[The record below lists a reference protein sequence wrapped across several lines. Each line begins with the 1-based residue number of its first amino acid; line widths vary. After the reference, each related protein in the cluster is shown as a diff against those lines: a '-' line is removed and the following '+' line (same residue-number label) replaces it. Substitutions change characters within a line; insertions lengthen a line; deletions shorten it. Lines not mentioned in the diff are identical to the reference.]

1 MRTLRSLPA
10 ASATLALGLALAAFS
25 PAAAQSTAPPGTVLH
40 LSPYAGYM
48 VFGNYLNGP
57 LGTSVSNAPGVL
69 YGTQVGLSLSNNL
82 SLIGNIG
89 YSNAD
94 IQVGVPIFGDRS
106 LGQSSILMYDAGLEY
121 SLGGSKA
128 GGLPF
133 SPFIQAGAG
142 AMRYN
147 INASILTTQ
156 ATNFA
161 GNVGV
166 GADFSLGRGV
176 ALRLLAKDYIGKF
189 NFQDATGF
197 GINGSTANNI
207 ALTAGLRLDF

>member
-1 MRTLRSLPA
+1 MRILRSLPV
-10 ASATLALGLALAAFS
+10 ASATLALGLGLLVSAPSAGQTAA
-25 PAAAQSTAPPGTVLH
+25 PGTAFH

-69 YGTQVGLSLSNNL
+69 YGTQVGLSLSENL

-89 YSNAD
+89 YTQAD
-94 IQVGVPIFGDRS
+94 IKVGVPIFGGVS
-106 LGQSSILMYDAGLEY
+106 VGHSQILMYDAGLEY
-121 SLGGSKA
+121 DLGSSKA
-128 GGLPF
+128 GALPF
-133 SPFIQAGAG
+133 SPFIQAGVG

-147 INASILTTQ
+147 IDAASVLTTQ
-156 ATNFA
+156 ATNLA
-161 GNVGV
+161 GNVGL

-197 GINGSTANNI
+197 GVDGSTANNI

>member
-1 MRTLRSLPA
+1 MRTFRSVLAGA
-10 ASATLALGLALAAFS
+10 AVLSLSLGGALAAQS
-25 PAAAQSTAPPGTVLH
+25 ATPAPGTVFH

-69 YGTQVGLSLSNNL
+69 YGTQAALSLSNNL

-89 YSNAD
+89 YTSAD
-94 IQVGVPIFGDRS
+94 IKVGIPI
-106 LGQSSILMYDAGLEY
+106 LGGVTVGNSSILMYDAGLEY
-121 SLGGSKA
+121 DLGSSKA
-128 GGLPF
+128 GTLPF
-133 SPFIQAGAG
+133 APFIQAGVG
-142 AMRYN
+142 AMQYN
-147 INASILTTQ
+147 INAASILTTN

-161 GNVGV
+161 GNIGL
-166 GADFSLGRGV
+166 GADVGLSRGV
-176 ALRLLAKDYIGKF
+176 ALRIMARDFIGKF

-197 GINGSTANNI
+197 NVNGSTSNNI